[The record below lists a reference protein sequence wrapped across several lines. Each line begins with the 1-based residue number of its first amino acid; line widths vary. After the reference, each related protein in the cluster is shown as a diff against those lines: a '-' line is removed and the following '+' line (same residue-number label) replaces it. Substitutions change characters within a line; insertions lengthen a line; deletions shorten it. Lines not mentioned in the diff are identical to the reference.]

1 MQVNSISDVV
11 IAGSVSTNTNGID
24 VASYQGD
31 ATQYFSSFKKEEK

>member
-11 IAGSVSTNTNGID
+11 IVNTNGID

-31 ATQYFSSFKKEEK
+31 ATQYFSSFKKEENK

>member
-11 IAGSVSTNTNGID
+11 IVNTNDID

-31 ATQYFSSFKKEEK
+31 ATQYFSSFKKEENK